1 MYLSN
6 MKYALLNKYKRLL
19 PLILLIFLFIQCT
32 NPTKTT
38 LRCKNNRWYQ
48 SEVLSL
54 NYNNAKEGNSKSLY
68 IDLSYL
74 YGSQFSEIP
83 LDVYIITP
91 LHQIYKYPVVI
102 ELIDDQQ
109 NELGD
114 CVGDYCDMKKVILE
128 NQIFSEKGIYKINV
142 LNNFNNN
149 YLPNIISVGIE
160 IH

>member
-32 NPTKTT
+32 NSSKTV
-38 LRCKNNRWYQ
+38 LKCKNSRWYQ

-54 NYNNAKEGNSKSLY
+54 KYDNAKEGNSKSLY